1 MKNSQR
7 LTLFILAAVLTV
19 SFGFAATA
27 SAKMVKRVD
36 NFIFFM
42 DQSGSMAMNHAE
54 LGTPKVDLTVN
65 AMDAMNKAV
74 PTELDFTSALFLF
87 APFEGVVQPGAHN
100 RTGYANAIS
109 KINKDFDIFNRRTT
123 MGNGLMDIDPVIAG
137 LSGKTA
143 LIIFT
148 DGYSNLGPDPV
159 AQAKALY
166 AKYGSNLCIHVV
178 SVADTAVGQMII
190 DQIRALSTCSV
201 PAKACALL
209 KTPGAMVD
217 YARQV
222 FYTTV
227 ADPAPVPAP
236 APAPVVEEEKESI
249 SFALNFGFDKSAI
262 VESMI
267 PVLEQANMILEEDP
281 NTMWEIAGHTDATG
295 PAAYNMLLSKKRAAS
310 VKAWLIAAGV
320 PADRL
325 EAVGYGES
333 APKYDNTTR
342 EGRKLNRRVEINA
355 K

>member
-1 MKNSQR
+1 MKNLQR
-7 LTLFILAAVLTV
+7 LSLFILAAVLTV

-36 NFIFFM
+36 NFIFFL
-42 DQSGSMAMNHAE
+42 DQSGSMAMNHKTV
-54 LGTPKVDLTVN
+54 GTPKIDLSVD
-65 AMDAMNKAV
+65 AMAAMNKQV
-74 PTELDFTSALFLF
+74 PAQLDYTSALFLF

-100 RTGYANAIS
+100 SAAYDAAIG
-109 KINKDFDIFNRRTT
+109 KINKDFDIFGRRTA

-137 LSGKTA
+137 LSGRTA

-148 DGYSNLGPDPV
+148 DGYSNLGPSPV

-166 AKYGSNLCIHVV
+166 SKYGSNLCIHVV
-178 SVADTAVGQMII
+178 SAADTAQGQMII
-190 DQIRALSTCSV
+190 DEIRALSSCSE
-201 PAKACALL
+201 PAKVCALL
-209 KTPGAMVD
+209 KPGAMAA
-217 YARQV
+217 YAQKV
-222 FYTTV
+222 FYEIV
-227 ADPAPVPAP
+227 PDAPAP
-236 APAPVVEEEKESI
+236 APAPVIEEEKETI

-262 VESMI
+262 LEAMV

-281 NTMWEIAGHTDATG
+281 NTKYEIAGYTDSTG

-333 APKYDNTTR
+333 NPKYDNGTK